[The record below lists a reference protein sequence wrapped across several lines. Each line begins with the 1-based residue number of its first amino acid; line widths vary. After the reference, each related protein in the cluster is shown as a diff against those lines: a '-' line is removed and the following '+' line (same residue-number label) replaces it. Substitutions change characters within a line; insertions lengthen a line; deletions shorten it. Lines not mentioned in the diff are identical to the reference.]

1 MAGGQAIEGK
11 RGVLFQ
17 IDPKDVDLAGIDYQS
32 GPEDAAYNPRNKDPV
47 DEAMIESIMRL
58 GVLEPIGV
66 IKVPH
71 RQKPVVLFGNQRIRA
86 AREANQRLKAAGKDP
101 VTVSCLSPLRGFDQ
115 AELSEAAVAENEI
128 RRESS
133 PLVKSEMAAL
143 HLKRC
148 GGNFQQAAKAFGCSD
163 QYLRQLI
170 ALKEAAPEIKKAI
183 TAGKIGSS
191 AAIEIAS
198 LPAAEQPKRLEEVV
212 KAGGTVAA
220 AKATVN
226 KAKGTTKTA
235 RPGPALLKSIWA
247 VRRKSEFTDKISGDA
262 WDVLGWVLGELEAKD
277 VDGLDDLID
286 ALEGEDK

>member
-133 PLVKSEMAAL
+133 PLVKSASPQAL
-143 HLKRC
+143 R
-148 GGNFQQAAKAFGCSD
+148 
-163 QYLRQLI
+163 RQLPTSGQGVWLLGPI
-170 ALKEAAPEIKKAI
+170 SPPTDRVERGR
-183 TAGKIGSS
+183 AGDQESDHG
-191 AAIEIAS
+191 
-198 LPAAEQPKRLEEVV
+198 R
-212 KAGGTVAA
+212 
-220 AKATVN
+220 
-226 KAKGTTKTA
+226 
-235 RPGPALLKSIWA
+235 
-247 VRRKSEFTDKISGDA
+247 
-262 WDVLGWVLGELEAKD
+262 
-277 VDGLDDLID
+277 
-286 ALEGEDK
+286 